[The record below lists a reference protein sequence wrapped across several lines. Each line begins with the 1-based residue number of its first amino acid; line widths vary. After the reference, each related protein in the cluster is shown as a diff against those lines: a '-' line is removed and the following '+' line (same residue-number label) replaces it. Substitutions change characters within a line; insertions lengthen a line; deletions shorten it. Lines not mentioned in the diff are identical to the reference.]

1 MGTDHEKSI
10 LITVLNEIQQLR
22 AEVRDLA
29 AKDERKFEDVTGRVA
44 RLETEGVPA
53 TAINQIKRLEDVFKG
68 HIDSESDWQLRVDDR
83 LIDMDRKQ
91 DAFQNQFIDSLRDMN
106 VLTRDLGNTKADIV
120 RSGKQG
126 ALAVGAVSSVVVNV
140 IVGIVQAL
148 GGRF

>member
-53 TAINQIKRLEDVFKG
+53 TAMNQIKRLEDVFKG

>member
-22 AEVRDLA
+22 AEVKELS
-29 AKDERKFEDVTGRVA
+29 AKDERKFEDVIGRVS
-44 RLETEGVPA
+44 RLETEGLPA
-53 TAINQIKRLEDVFKG
+53 TALSQIKSLDKKFG
-68 HIDSESDWQLRVDDR
+68 DHIEAESEWQSRVDDR

-91 DAFQNQFIDSLRDMN
+91 DAFQNQFIDALRDMN

-126 ALAVGAVSSVVVNV
+126 AIAVGAVSSVVVNV
-140 IVGIVQAL
+140 IVGIAQAL
-148 GGRF
+148 GGKF

>member
-68 HIDSESDWQLRVDDR
+68 HIDSEYDWQLRVDDR

-91 DAFQNQFIDSLRDMN
+91 DAFQNQFNDTLRDMN